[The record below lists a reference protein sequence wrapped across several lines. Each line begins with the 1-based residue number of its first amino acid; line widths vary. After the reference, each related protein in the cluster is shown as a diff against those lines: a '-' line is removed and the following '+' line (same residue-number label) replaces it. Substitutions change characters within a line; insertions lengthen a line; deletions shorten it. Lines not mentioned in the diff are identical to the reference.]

1 MVVGGKDREEMK
13 KVEKENILKW
23 ANNLTD
29 EKLEDEYYKSVDDSL
44 GSEIDDMYE
53 LGYDMV
59 DIKERERHE
68 KFLCQKSDLLLELC
82 EQRGIKLWEKEC
94 KP

>member
-1 MVVGGKDREEMK
+1 MVGGGKDREKMK

-53 LGYDMV
+53 LGYDMR
-59 DIKERERHE
+59 DIREREKHE
-68 KFLCQKSDLLLELC
+68 KYLCEKSSILENLC
-82 EQRGIKLWEKEC
+82 EQRGIKLWEWKRG
-94 KP
+94 

>member
-1 MVVGGKDREEMK
+1 MVGGGKDREKMK

-44 GSEIDDMYE
+44 GSEIGNMYE
-53 LGYDMV
+53 LGYDMR
-59 DIKERERHE
+59 DIREREKHE
-68 KFLCQKSDLLLELC
+68 KYLCEKSSILENLC
-82 EQRGIKLWEKEC
+82 EQRGIKLWE
-94 KP
+94 